1 MIHGIGTDIVSVAR
15 MQANLDRYGDRF
27 ARRILGEHEY
37 EQYQGIIH
45 PARFLAK
52 RFAVKEAVAKAL
64 GTGLSAGVQLRQI
77 CVEHD
82 DRGKPRLAYSGQA
95 ATLCREAQICHSH
108 VSISDEAQYAVA
120 FVVLESQQA
129 P

>member
-37 EQYQGIIH
+37 EQYRGVFH

-52 RFAVKEAVAKAL
+52 RFAVKEAMAKAL
-64 GTGLSAGVQLRQI
+64 GTGLSDGVHLRQI
-77 CVEHD
+77 CVQNDE
-82 DRGKPRLAYSGQA
+82 RGKPRLTYSGRA
-95 ATLCREAQICHSH
+95 AALCREARICQSH

-120 FVVLESQQA
+120 FVVLESRA
-129 P
+129 S

>member
-15 MQANLDRYGDRF
+15 MQTNLERYGDRF
-27 ARRILGEHEY
+27 ARRILTEREY
-37 EQYQGIIH
+37 EQYRGIFH

-64 GTGLSAGVQLRQI
+64 GTGLSAGVHLRQI

-82 DRGKPRLAYSGQA
+82 DRGKPGLSYSGRA
-95 ATLCREAQICHSH
+95 EVLCREARICRSH

-120 FVVLESQQA
+120 FVVLESRV

>member
-1 MIHGIGTDIVSVAR
+1 MILGIGTDIVSVAR
-15 MQANLDRYGDRF
+15 MQANIDRYGDRF
-27 ARRILGEHEY
+27 ARRILSEYEY
-37 EQYQGIIH
+37 EQYRVTFH

-52 RFAVKEAVAKAL
+52 RFAVKEAVGKAL
-64 GTGLSAGVQLRQI
+64 GTGLSNGVHLRQI

-82 DRGKPRLAYSGQA
+82 ERGKPSLSYSGRA
-95 ATLCREAQICHSH
+95 AILCRDAQICQSH

-120 FVVLESQQA
+120 FVVLESRA

>member
-15 MQANLDRYGDRF
+15 MQRNVERYGVRF
-27 ARRILGEHEY
+27 ARRILTEHEY
-37 EQYQGIIH
+37 EQYQEVVH

-64 GTGLSAGVQLRQI
+64 GTGLSAGVHLRQI
-77 CVEHD
+77 SVEHD
-82 DRGKPRLAYSGQA
+82 DRGKPSLTYSGHA
-95 ATLCREAQICHSH
+95 ATLCREAGICSSH
-108 VSISDEAQYAVA
+108 VTISDEEQYAVA
-120 FVVLESQQA
+120 FVVLERRA

>member
-1 MIHGIGTDIVSVAR
+1 MIHGIGTDIVSVMR
-15 MQANLDRYGDRF
+15 MQTNLERYGDRF
-27 ARRILGEHEY
+27 ARRILTEHEY
-37 EQYQGIIH
+37 EQYREIFH

-64 GTGLSAGVQLRQI
+64 GTGLGAGVHLRQI

-82 DRGKPRLAYSGQA
+82 ERGKPSLSYSGRA
-95 ATLCREAQICHSH
+95 ETLCREARISRSH
-108 VSISDEAQYAVA
+108 VSISDEEQYAVA
-120 FVVLESQQA
+120 FVILECQV